1 MGLFVILK
9 TMNQSEHSASAIF
22 DKQKNDQRERILKML
37 KQAKTLLQHPR
48 VETGSGNVHLQTAQA
63 LAETPN
69 NPKAVD
75 RVALTVSEE
84 QQQLEALQASQP
96 PEFSHQDAVAWLSVP
111 AGKDAQEAF
120 FRQLGFDKHQL
131 ARRKGSEVRQY
142 SFNEFVD
149 RMVSFK
155 SHFDSDHGLAGS
167 VNLAP
172 NIDLKGGSEPFW
184 VVLSTEIGRQAA
196 ERAKANQLDF
206 SSETFQQLM
215 SLTIDEQRSRLQ
227 KHDWTSEGVL
237 RSRRSQSEYQ
247 PGDVIN
253 RILITLQSAPALAS
267 MNDEGF
273 QQHLQQ
279 AVSNLPDLQF
289 RNGQLLRDNFRAA
302 LTQFRQE
309 RLARSSS
316 T

>member
-22 DKQKNDQRERILKML
+22 DKQKNDQRDRILKML

-75 RVALTVSEE
+75 RVALTVPEE

-227 KHDWTSEGVL
+227 KHDWKSEGVL

-247 PGDVIN
+247 SDDVIN
-253 RILITLQSAPALAS
+253 RIAVTLQSAPALAKMDDANFNERLS
-267 MNDEGF
+267 GVVN
-273 QQHLQQ
+273 
-279 AVSNLPDLQF
+279 NLPDLQF

-302 LTQFRQE
+302 LTQFRQQ